1 MTLRFS
7 VLLLVAAGAASADQV
22 VLKGG
27 GTLSGVLVQ
36 QTPEAVTI
44 EVALGRVTLPA
55 SRVER
60 IIAGDSALGEYRSR
74 ALGLQEGDTF
84 GWLSLGL
91 WARDHG
97 LHAQAR
103 EAFQRVLA
111 RDPGNAVA
119 HEAMGNVRLGERW
132 VSPEESYRAQGL
144 VYYEGQWMTREDR
157 DFVSREREASAR
169 VEAADRARVEAEAR
183 AREAEARAEEAA
195 AQARQAAE
203 YDSSG
208 FPYDWVWWGGGC
220 CIGDVRPSH
229 GRHGGRHGPS
239 TGPPPNPG
247 PRPQA
252 PPPRAPTPPKQAST
266 SSRGKR

>member
-7 VLLLVAAGAASADQV
+7 LLLLVAAGAASADQV

-27 GTLSGVLVQ
+27 GTLSGVLVK

-74 ALGLQEGDTF
+74 ALGLQDGDAF

-91 WARDHG
+91 WARDRG

-157 DFVSREREASAR
+157 DFLSREREARAR

-183 AREAEARAEEAA
+183 AREAAARAEEAA

-208 FPYDWVWWGGGC
+208 FPYDWVWWGGGGC
-220 CIGDVRPSH
+220 CLGEVRPSH
-229 GRHGGRHGPS
+229 GHKHPHTGRRPHAEPRPE
-239 TGPPPNPG
+239 PPPA
-247 PRPQA
+247 RA
-252 PPPRAPTPPKQAST
+252 ARPPRDAPSSS
-266 SSRGKR
+266 SSRAKR